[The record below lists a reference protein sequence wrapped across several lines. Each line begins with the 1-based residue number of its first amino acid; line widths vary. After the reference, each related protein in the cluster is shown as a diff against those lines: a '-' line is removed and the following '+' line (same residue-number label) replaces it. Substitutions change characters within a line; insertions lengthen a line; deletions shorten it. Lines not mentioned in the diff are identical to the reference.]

1 MAPSPM
7 ALAVCNLI
15 EQFLAE
21 RREHQSDMAL
31 PACDVTVRVEPA
43 DDDSLD
49 HDMELIVETAALKM
63 VSVVLLFRPCYRC
76 IDCGNYVTKIP
87 EKCSDLYHSFF
98 FIANKFSSQKS
109 LLNI

>member
-21 RREHQSDMAL
+21 RREQQCDSSL
-31 PACDVTVRVEPA
+31 PVCDVTVRVEPA

-49 HDMELIVETAALKM
+49 HDMELIIQTAALKM
-63 VSVVLLFRPCYRC
+63 VSVNCPLLCFA
-76 IDCGNYVTKIP
+76 
-87 EKCSDLYHSFF
+87 
-98 FIANKFSSQKS
+98 IANACRDCAD
-109 LLNI
+109 

>member
-1 MAPSPM
+1 M

-63 VSVVLLFRPCYRC
+63 VSVVLALSCFASAW
-76 IDCGNYVTKIP
+76 IDCGGYLTKFQTCAHII
-87 EKCSDLYHSFF
+87 EF
-98 FIANKFSSQKS
+98 
-109 LLNI
+109 

>member
-49 HDMELIVETAALKM
+49 HDMELIIQTAALKM
-63 VSVVLLFRPCYRC
+63 VSVSCPLSCFSFASTY
-76 IDCGNYVTKIP
+76 IDCGDWDMGQI
-87 EKCSDLYHSFF
+87 F
-98 FIANKFSSQKS
+98 
-109 LLNI
+109 